1 MRRMLVLSLALM
13 ALLGFVAPPDVFAQ
27 AAAPTPKATITGFID
42 NVGTFTQNFSSSD
55 FNWNRNRDQQTYGR
69 TRGRFDIVGEV
80 GQAKAVFGFEID
92 AYWGAAGFSDTTS
105 IGKGEPCFTTGTN
118 NAITCGQGPAG
129 AESSFDLNTDTQG
142 SIQVKW
148 LYTEFPM
155 PLVPIPVIV
164 RLGGQPF
171 ATAAAYKLATFAN
184 GDFAGANFYATFSP
198 TMKAQF
204 TYVAI
209 DENLLGKGAFGPVI
223 ANTGVLQNKCITATG
238 SVQAGISTAPG
249 TLTANCQPQSRGDN
263 FAIIGSPEITVMKGL
278 DIKPMYSYAFFDGLT
293 STSARQGRGGVSVAA
308 GGPFAPI
315 VAPNSQSACAGGTA
329 PTNAGPGVG
338 SGASN
343 ITCPNGG
350 GGVAG
355 ADGAGTGVH
364 EFRHTVGVDAR
375 WRSGPW
381 SVDPAAYYQ
390 FGTQAKWN
398 PGGVATAYG
407 TQGTRQSANL
417 SAWLIDV
424 RTSYQL
430 GPLLLSHLI
439 MATSGQDAKSNPYKS
454 IKYFQPL
461 DTDTGYLADWG
472 TQIIS
477 LGVDYYQIMGAASA
491 AGNPGTE
498 IGWDK
503 YGRIVTGVKASYAWT
518 PSLTVGA
525 GITPSWTVHKVDTD
539 AYVVANGGLQP
550 SFICRKTGQSC
561 QPQGESQFM
570 GTEFNLALT
579 YRFAPGLVLDWAAGY
594 MMTDSALSH
603 RFVGADYN
611 VQAPV
616 RKDIGVQPIAITTAR
631 VRFSF

>member
-42 NVGTFTQNFSSSD
+42 NVGTWTQNMSTSD
-55 FNWNRNRDQQTYGR
+55 LNWNRNRDKQVYGR

-92 AYWGAAGFSDTTS
+92 AYWGQTGFSDTTA
-105 IGKGEPCFTTGTN
+105 IGSGEPCFTSGTGG
-118 NAITCGQGPAG
+118 AIACGQPGTS

-142 SIQVKW
+142 SMQVKW

-155 PLVPIPVIV
+155 PLIPVPMIV
-164 RLGGQPF
+164 RLGAQPF
-171 ATAAAYKLATFAN
+171 ATAANYKLATYAN
-184 GDFAGANFYATFSP
+184 GDFAGVNLYTTISP
-198 TMKAQF
+198 TFKIQT
-204 TYVAI
+204 TYVAV

-223 ANTGVLQNKCITATG
+223 SGNSGLQNKCIVNTPTG
-238 SVQAGISTAPG
+238 STVISNSAGCNA
-249 TLTANCQPQSRGDN
+249 QSRGDN
-263 FAIIGSPEITVMKGL
+263 FALIGSPEITVMKGL
-278 DIKPMYSYAFFDGLT
+278 DIKPMISGFYVTGLT
-293 STSARQGRGGVSVAA
+293 STAARQGRGGVTINQ
-308 GGPFAPI
+308 GGPFAPM
-315 VAPNSQSACAGGTA
+315 NSNSTSGQAG
-329 PTNAGPGVG
+329 
-338 SGASN
+338 SY
-343 ITCPNGG
+343 
-350 GGVAG
+350 G
-355 ADGAGTGVH
+355 ADGAGTGIH
-364 EFRHTVGVDAR
+364 EKRYTVGVDAR

-381 SVDPAAYYQ
+381 SVDPTLLYQ
-390 FGTQAKWN
+390 FGTQEKVLQGGISGAAATSNPYGQVGRKEDAKI
-398 PGGVATAYG
+398 
-407 TQGTRQSANL
+407 
-417 SAWLIDV
+417 SAWLVDI

-439 MATSGQDAKSNPYKS
+439 MATSGQSAQSNPYKS
-454 IKYFQPL
+454 IRYFQPL
-461 DTDTGYLADWG
+461 DTDTSYLADWG

-477 LGVDYYQIMGAASA
+477 LGVDYYQIMGAASG

-525 GITPSWTVHKVDTD
+525 GVTPSWTVNKVDTD
-539 AYVVANGGLQP
+539 AYVVSGGGLQP
-550 SFICRKTGQSC
+550 SFVCRKTGQSC
-561 QPQGESQFM
+561 RPEGESQFM

-579 YRFAPGLVLDWAAGY
+579 YRFAPGLVFDWAAGY
-594 MMTDSALSH
+594 LMPDNALSH
-603 RFVGADYN
+603 RFLGADYSAA
-611 VQAPV
+611 APPD

>member
-1 MRRMLVLSLALM
+1 MRRILVLSLALM

-42 NVGTFTQNFSSSD
+42 NVGTWTQNMSTSD
-55 FNWNRNRDQQTYGR
+55 LNWNRNQDHQVYGR

-92 AYWGAAGFSDTTS
+92 AYWGQTGFSDTTG
-105 IGKGEPCFTTGTN
+105 IGSGEPCFTTGTN
-118 NAITCGQGPAG
+118 NAVTCGAVGTG
-129 AESSFDLNTDTQG
+129 SESSFDLNTDTQG
-142 SIQVKW
+142 SMQVKW

-155 PLVPIPVIV
+155 PMVPIPVIV
-164 RLGGQPF
+164 RLGAQPF
-171 ATAAAYKLATFAN
+171 ATAASYKLATYAN
-184 GDFAGANFYATFSP
+184 GDFAGINLYGTFSP
-198 TMKAQF
+198 TFKTQL

-209 DENLLGKGAFGPVI
+209 DENLLGKGAFGPVL
-223 ANTGVLQNKCITATG
+223 ANTSSLQNKCITNTA
-238 SVQAGISTAPG
+238 SVQPGSGVSTAPG
-249 TLTANCQPQSRGDN
+249 AVTNNCQPQSRGDN
-263 FAIIGSPEITVMKGL
+263 WALIGSPEITVMKGL
-278 DIKPMYSYAFFDGLT
+278 DIKPMFSTMFIDGLT
-293 STSARQGRGGVSVAA
+293 STAARQGRGGVSVAA
-308 GGPFAPI
+308 GGPFAPMAA
-315 VAPNSQSACAGGTA
+315 VNANGSA
-329 PTNAGPGVG
+329 GV
-338 SGASN
+338 
-343 ITCPNGG
+343 
-350 GGVAG
+350 
-355 ADGAGTGVH
+355 AGTGVH
-364 EFRHTVGVDAR
+364 EYRHTVGVDAR

-381 SVDPAAYYQ
+381 SVDPSAYYQ

-398 PGGVATAYG
+398 PGGVASAYG
-407 TQGTRQSANL
+407 TAGTRQSADI
-417 SAWLIDV
+417 SAWLVDI

-454 IKYFQPL
+454 IKYFTPL
-461 DTDTGYLADWG
+461 DTDTGYLSDWG

-477 LGVDYYQIMGAASA
+477 LGVDYYQIMGSASA

-525 GITPSWTVHKVDTD
+525 GVTPSWSVNKVDTD
-539 AYVVANGGLQP
+539 AYLVSSGGLQP
-550 SFICRKTGQSC
+550 AFICRKTGNSC
-561 QPQGESQFM
+561 RPEGENQFL

-594 MMTDSALSH
+594 MMSDNALAH
-603 RFVGADYN
+603 RFVGADYG
-611 VQAPV
+611 AAGGSPV
-616 RKDIGVQPIAITTAR
+616 RRDIGINPVAITTAR

>member
-1 MRRMLVLSLALM
+1 MRRMFVLSLALL

-42 NVGTFTQNFSSSD
+42 NVGTWTQNMSTSD
-55 FNWNRNRDQQTYGR
+55 LNWNRNRDHQVYGR

-92 AYWGAAGFSDTTS
+92 AYWGQTGFSDTSS
-105 IGKGEPCFTTGTN
+105 IGNGEPCFTTGTN
-118 NAITCGQGPAG
+118 NAITCGAVGTG
-129 AESSFDLNTDTQG
+129 SESSFDLNTDTQG

-148 LYTEFPM
+148 LYTECPM

-171 ATAAAYKLATFAN
+171 ATAASYKLATYAN

-198 TMKAQF
+198 TFKAQF

-209 DENLLGKGAFGPVI
+209 DENVLGKGAFGPVL
-223 ANTGVLQNKCITATG
+223 ANTGSLQNKCITSTG
-238 SVQAGISTAPG
+238 SIQAGVSTPPG
-249 TLTANCQPQSRGDN
+249 SLTANCVANNRNDN
-263 FAIIGSPEITVMKGL
+263 WALIGSPEITVMKGL
-278 DIKPMYSYAFFDGLT
+278 DIKPMLSTMSITGLT
-293 STSARQGRGGVSVAA
+293 EASARQARGGVVITS
-308 GGPFAPI
+308 GGPFAPTGTN
-315 VAPNSQSACAGGTA
+315 PNANGSA
-329 PTNAGPGVG
+329 GVG
-338 SGASN
+338 
-343 ITCPNGG
+343 
-350 GGVAG
+350 G
-355 ADGAGTGVH
+355 ADGAATGVH
-364 EFRHTVGVDAR
+364 EYRHTVGIDAR

-381 SVDPAAYYQ
+381 SVDPSAYYQ

-398 PGGVATAYG
+398 PGGVASAYG
-407 TQGTRQSANL
+407 TAGTRQSASI
-417 SAWLIDV
+417 SAWLADV

-439 MATSGQDAKSNPYKS
+439 MATSGQSAQSNPYKH
-454 IKYFQPL
+454 IGYFQPL

-477 LGVDYYQIMGAASA
+477 LGVDYYQIMGSA
-491 AGNPGTE
+491 NNAGDPGTE

-503 YGRIVTGVKASYAWT
+503 YGRIVTGIKASYAWT

-525 GITPSWTVHKVDTD
+525 GITPSWTVNKVDTD
-539 AYVVANGGLQP
+539 AYVVSNGGLQP
-550 SFICRKTGQSC
+550 NFTCRKTGQSC
-561 QPQGESQFM
+561 RPEGESQFL

-579 YRFAPGLVLDWAAGY
+579 YRFAPGLTFDWAAGY

-603 RFVGADYN
+603 RFIGADYG
-611 VQAPV
+611 AAGGSPV
-616 RKDIGVQPIAITTAR
+616 RKDIGVQPIAITAAR

>member
-209 DENLLGKGAFGPVI
+209 DENILGKGASGPVI
-223 ANTGVLQNKCITATG
+223 ANTTPLQNKCITATG
-238 SVQAGISTAPG
+238 SIQAGVSTPPG
-249 TLTANCQPQSRGDN
+249 TLTANCIANNRNDN
-263 FAIIGSPEITVMKGL
+263 WALIGSPEITVMKGL
-278 DIKPMYSYAFFDGLT
+278 DIKPMISTMYITGLT
-293 STSARQGRGGVSVAA
+293 ETAARQGRGGVVVTS
-308 GGPFAPI
+308 GGPFAPTTA
-315 VAPNSQSACAGGTA
+315 VNANGSA
-329 PTNAGPGVG
+329 
-338 SGASN
+338 
-343 ITCPNGG
+343 
-350 GGVAG
+350 GVAG

-364 EFRHTVGVDAR
+364 EWRHTVGVDAR

-381 SVDPAAYYQ
+381 SVDPSAYYQ

-398 PGGVATAYG
+398 PGGVASAYG
-407 TQGTRQSANL
+407 TAGTRQSADIK
-417 SAWLIDV
+417 AWLVDV

-454 IKYFQPL
+454 IRYYTPL
-461 DTDTGYLADWG
+461 DTDTSYLADWG

-477 LGVDYYQIMGAASA
+477 LGVDYYQIMGGVNN
-491 AGNPGTE
+491 AGDPGTQ

-503 YGRIVTGVKASYAWT
+503 YGRIVTGIKASYAWT

-525 GITPSWTVHKVDTD
+525 GITPSWSVHKVDTD

-550 SFICRKTGQSC
+550 NFTCRKTGNSC
-561 QPQGESQFM
+561 QPEGDAQFF

-579 YRFAPGLVLDWAAGY
+579 YRFAPGLVFDWAAGY
-594 MMTDSALSH
+594 LMSDNALAH
-603 RFVGADYN
+603 RYIGADYG
-611 VQAPV
+611 APGGSPV
-616 RKDIGVQPIAITTAR
+616 RRDIGVNPVAITTAR